1 MQSYPKLLSL
11 IEGHIAENQFHG
23 LPKNLYDPLNYIL
36 GLGGK
41 RIRPVLTL
49 MGCELFSGS
58 AQSAIHAAMAMEVFH
73 NFSLIHDDIM
83 DKAPL
88 RRGQPTVHEKWDTP
102 TAILSGDLMLAK
114 AYECLLRSEPQYWS
128 ALFNL
133 FNKTVYEVC
142 EGQQMDMNFESQS
155 NVTENEYLDMIRLK
169 TSVLLGCSL
178 KAGAII
184 AGANDIESQKVY
196 DFGTNL
202 GIGFQ
207 LMDDYLDAFGSAE
220 LVGKQIGGDILSGK
234 KTIMMIHASTLEDEK
249 LNKILTNSVLTDNQ
263 KIEEVKAVFVQTGAD
278 QYLKQKAGTYF
289 SDASTIV
296 NDLTTDEVN
305 KAAILSLLEAI
316 KNRSF

>member
-11 IEGHIAENQFHG
+11 IERHIAENQFHG

-49 MGCELFSGS
+49 MGCELYSGS
-58 AQSAIHAAMAMEVFH
+58 AQKAIHAAMAMEVFH

-88 RRGQPTVHEKWDTP
+88 RRGKQTVHEKWDTP

-114 AYECLLRSEPQYWS
+114 AYECLLRSEQQYWS

-133 FNKTVYEVC
+133 FNQTVYEVC
-142 EGQQMDMNFESQS
+142 EGQQMDMNFESQT
-155 NVTENEYLDMIRLK
+155 NVSETEYLNMIRLK

-178 KAGAII
+178 KAGAIV
-184 AGANDIESQKVY
+184 AGANDNESQKMY

-220 LVGKQIGGDILSGK
+220 LVGKQTGGDILSGK
-234 KTIMMIHASTLEDEK
+234 KTIMVIHALKFEEK
-249 LNKILTNSVLTDNQ
+249 KLMDLFGNSIISENQ
-263 KIEEVKAVFVQTGAD
+263 RIDDVKTIFIQTGAD
-278 QYLKQKAGTYF
+278 QYLKQLADSYFEKAAF
-289 SDASTIV
+289 IV
-296 NDLTTDEVN
+296 NSVN
-305 KAAILSLLEAI
+305 AEQENISALHLLLESI
-316 KNRSF
+316 RNRSF